1 MRVSVRQSF
10 MWFVVRYQHGLRQLN
25 VVGNGKKGGRHQVVF
40 QFGVQAGQRWLV
52 TILFRCPA
60 CLTRCSGSWYRGMR
74 IDLVTDTYEP
84 DVNGVAMTL
93 GRLVKD
99 LKARGHLVHVL
110 RASERGS
117 ASMTGETVMPSLSLP
132 IYHEVKIGLP
142 SVDRFRS
149 RWLRK
154 RPDVVLPRKAPWAR
168 LRPRRRGRWKFPW

>member
-1 MRVSVRQSF
+1 
-10 MWFVVRYQHGLRQLN
+10 
-25 VVGNGKKGGRHQVVF
+25 
-40 QFGVQAGQRWLV
+40 
-52 TILFRCPA
+52 
-60 CLTRCSGSWYRGMR
+60 MR

-110 RASERGS
+110 RASERVS
-117 ASMTGETVMPSLSLP
+117 ASLTGETVMPSLSLP

-149 RWLRK
+149 RW
-154 RPDVVLPRKAPWAR
+154 
-168 LRPRRRGRWKFPW
+168 